1 MFFSKVCRYLSLN
14 QTVEKTPV
22 QCKIWEERLRRGLLT
37 GRGPGPISGYLAW
50 CNHHRLTSHR
60 SRNYKSVSR
69 MWSCNYVF
77 VMQLELI
84 IQKEYGFVEKK
95 CWSQRTRD
103 PNIRNPDAT
112 SRKPLAISLP
122 GDNLLQ
128 NTHFMLYCQ
137 KIPISKYPF
146 HRCIDWSLVTV
157 SDKPFTPSLP
167 TPDRAIWGFKQFNFS
182 FFSQRN

>member
-1 MFFSKVCRYLSLN
+1 MIL
-14 QTVEKTPV
+14 Q
-22 QCKIWEERLRRGLLT
+22 
-37 GRGPGPISGYLAW
+37 
-50 CNHHRLTSHR
+50 
-60 SRNYKSVSR
+60 
-69 MWSCNYVF
+69 YVF

-95 CWSQRTRD
+95 CWSNRRRD

-122 GDNLLQ
+122 GDNPLQ

-167 TPDRAIWGFKQFNFS
+167 THQLEQFGFLKQFQYIS
-182 FFSQRN
+182 SGKEI